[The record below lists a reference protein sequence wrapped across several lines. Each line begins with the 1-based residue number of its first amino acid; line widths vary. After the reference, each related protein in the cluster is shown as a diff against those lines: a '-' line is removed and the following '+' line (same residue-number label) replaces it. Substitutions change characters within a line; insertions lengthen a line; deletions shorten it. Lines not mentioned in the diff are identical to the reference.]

1 MTDSPLAA
9 TPPARTNPH
18 TIERLVAQLG
28 PDVILTGSAIADRRF
43 ADWSQV
49 PSGTVP
55 ALARPRTTQ
64 ELSQIMAIC
73 HEAGQPVAIQGGLT
87 GLAGAASAQDGE
99 IAITLE
105 RMREIEE
112 IDAVSATMTVQ
123 AGCVLQSI
131 QEAAAEAGYYFP
143 LDLGARGSAAIGG
156 VLATNAGGNRVIKY
170 GMARDQVLGIEA
182 VLADGRIITGLHK
195 MIKNNSGYDLKNLL
209 IGSEGTLGI
218 ITRVVLR
225 MIPRPKAISTAWCG
239 LGDFTAVTT
248 LLRRAQAELPGGVSA
263 FEVMWPSYH
272 DFVIGHFDQLRRP
285 LQEDHAF
292 YVLLESEG
300 SNADIQSEQF
310 EAFLGQMFEDGILE
324 DAAIAQSERDALD
337 FWDVRDAPAEFPI
350 LMPRLIAFDISFAVR
365 DLATAADTI
374 TKGIDKRFPGA
385 LALVYGHLGDG
396 NIHLIANIPDGDDA
410 AIKAVEDFVYSVVS
424 DLNGSVSAEHGIGL
438 KKRNVLGKSRSVNE
452 IATMKAIKNALD
464 PRNILSPGRIFA

>member
-1 MTDSPLAA
+1 MTDDTLLATA
-9 TPPARTNPH
+9 PARSNPE
-18 TIERLVAQLG
+18 TVARLVAELG
-28 PDVILTGSAIADRRF
+28 SDVILTGSAVAERRL
-43 ADWSQV
+43 ADWSQI
-49 PSGTVP
+49 PSGDVP
-55 ALARPRTTQ
+55 ALGLPRTTQ
-64 ELSQIMAIC
+64 ELSRIMAIC
-73 HEAGQPVAIQGGLT
+73 HEAGQRVVVQGGLT
-87 GLAGAASAQDGE
+87 GLAGGASAQDGE
-99 IAITLE
+99 IAISLE
-105 RMREIEE
+105 RMRQIEE
-112 IDAVSATMTVQ
+112 VDTISATMTVQ
-123 AGCVLQSI
+123 AGCVLQTI
-131 QEAAAEAGYYFP
+131 QEAAVEAGYYFP

-182 VLADGRIITGLHK
+182 VLADGRIISGLHK

-239 LGDFTAVTT
+239 LGDFQAVTT

-272 DFVIGHFDQLRRP
+272 DFVIGNFEQLRRP

-300 SNADIQSEQF
+300 SNPDTQAEQF
-310 EAFLGQMFEDGILE
+310 ETFLGQMFEDGILE

-374 TKGIDKRFPGA
+374 TQGVSARFPGA

-396 NIHLIANIPDGDDA
+396 NIHLIANVPDGDDA

-424 DLNGSVSAEHGIGL
+424 ELNGSVSAEHGIGL
-438 KKRNVLGKSRSVNE
+438 KKRNVLGKSRSPDE
-452 IATMKAIKNALD
+452 IATMRAIKDALD
-464 PRNILSPGRIFA
+464 PHNILGAGRIFA